1 MGCVPVQILAPAHS
15 IAQKPSQLSVGVLK
29 NWAKPTPL
37 QTQLSAICLSSLPLR
52 DLQGWATRSC

>member
-15 IAQKPSQLSVGVLK
+15 IPQKPSQLSVGVLK

-37 QTQLSAICLSSLPLR
+37 QTQLSAICLSSLPLS